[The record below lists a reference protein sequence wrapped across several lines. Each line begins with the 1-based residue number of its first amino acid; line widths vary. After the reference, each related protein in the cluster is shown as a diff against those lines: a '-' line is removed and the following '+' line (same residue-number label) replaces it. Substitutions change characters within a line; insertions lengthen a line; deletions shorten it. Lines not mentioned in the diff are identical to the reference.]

1 MLVAAAR
8 RKHRTSPNDSPSPPT
23 GGDAARLTR
32 MVHDARAKLLEDEK
46 LLSPSAAKKE
56 KLRWYQKHG
65 ESDGVGMLIRVA
77 RIALD
82 DEGCVTHAT
91 CEAFEAEARTVV
103 DGLITSMTNAGV
115 ISALLLSIEIPLL
128 VTAIERPEAKSILEA
143 ESEGW
148 ASDYAFDSLALFL
161 APSDPFPLSRALLI
175 AQGVCLSISASLAVV
190 SLFMAVVNCMPLA
203 SFPGAIIT
211 VDYFM
216 QQTQALKVAQ
226 FPWLISIF
234 FLLLS
239 LPLAVAWHSAA
250 GFFYTLLLPVTFFV
264 LFAHLARSS
273 GPAFKQCI
281 MVHAEAMAVL
291 ARVKSERSER

>member
-1 MLVAAAR
+1 MSLVAAAR
-8 RKHRTSPNDSPSPPT
+8 RKHRTSPSESPSLPT
-23 GGDAARLTR
+23 GDAARLTR

-46 LLSPSAAKKE
+46 LLAPSAGRKE

-65 ESDGVGMLIRVA
+65 DSDGVGMLIRVA

-91 CEAFEAEARTVV
+91 CEAFEAEASAVV
-103 DGLITSMTNAGV
+103 DGLITSSTNAGV

-128 VTAIERPEAKSILEA
+128 VAAIERPILEG
-143 ESEGW
+143 EGERW
-148 ASDYAFDSLALFL
+148 ASDYAFDSLAMFFS
-161 APSDPFPLSRALLI
+161 PSDPLPLSRALLI
-175 AQGVCLSISASLAVV
+175 AQGVCISISASLAVV
-190 SLFMAVVNCMPLA
+190 SLFMAILNCMPLA

-216 QQTQALKVAQ
+216 QDTQALKLAQ
-226 FPWLISIF
+226 VPWLVSVF

-264 LFAHLARSS
+264 VFAQVARSS
-273 GPAFKQCI
+273 GPAFKQCT
-281 MVHAEAMAVL
+281 MLHAEATAVL
-291 ARVKSERSER
+291 ARVKGEAVRR